1 MRSSVVSDESERGVN
16 RNSGC
21 SSSLTCPD
29 KVGEDIQKGAVER
42 LVEFLVLA
50 VDHLRRI
57 ETPHDFVGALGLG
70 DAAHFAAEGIY
81 LLDIMDRKVDIM
93 TDVAVLD
100 AVGIDQ
106 RVVDVADMVVLFQQ
120 FVVLLA
126 QQVAHPDQLFVTAL
140 QTAVLPEDDLAA
152 ASKQIC

>member
-1 MRSSVVSDESERGVN
+1 MSSEAICPLSVIPSRMAARMRSSVV
-16 RNSGC
+16 
-21 SSSLTCPD
+21 
-29 KVGEDIQKGAVER
+29 IQKGAVER

-70 DAAHFAAEGIY
+70 DAAHFAAEGVY

-93 TDVAVLD
+93 ADVAVLD

-126 QQVAHPDQLFVTAL
+126 QQVAHPDQLFTTAEEELGIRVTDL
-140 QTAVLPEDDLAA
+140 QRI
-152 ASKQIC
+152 ASSKVEPM